1 VEGGNMNQ
9 LSIARVL
16 VVDDEEIARKN
27 LDYILRKEGY
37 TVVMAANG
45 AEALEKM
52 ETSNF
57 DVVVTDIMMGNIS
70 GIDVLEKTK
79 SKYPETEVVMV
90 TAHAST
96 DSAMETLKKGAFR
109 YIAKPFKIDEIR
121 VTVRQAIAKKLL
133 TILAFEAAREILR
146 QEDRA

>member
-1 VEGGNMNQ
+1 MNK
-9 LSIARVL
+9 LRIARVL

-57 DVVVTDIMMGNIS
+57 DVIVTDIRMENIS

-90 TAHAST
+90 TAYAST
-96 DSAMETLKKGAFR
+96 DSAMETLKKGAFH
-109 YIAKPFKIDEIR
+109 YIAKPFKINEIR
-121 VTVRQAIAKKLL
+121 VTVKQAIAKKLS
-133 TILAFEAAREILR
+133 TNF
-146 QEDRA
+146 

>member
-133 TILAFEAAREILR
+133 TISCIRSSKRNFEARR
-146 QEDRA
+146 

>member
-1 VEGGNMNQ
+1 MNQ

-45 AEALEKM
+45 AEALKKM

-57 DVVVTDIMMGNIS
+57 DVVVTDIMMENIS

-90 TAHAST
+90 TAYPSR
-96 DSAMETLKKGAFR
+96 DSAMETLKKGTFR

-121 VTVRQAIAKKLL
+121 ITVKQAVAKKLL
-133 TILAFEAAREILR
+133 TIPCSFETAREIVR

>member
-1 VEGGNMNQ
+1 MNK
-9 LSIARVL
+9 LRIAKVL

-27 LDYILRKEGY
+27 LDHILKREGY
-37 TVVMAANG
+37 TVVMAASG

-57 DVVVTDIMMGNIS
+57 DVVLTDVRMENIS

-79 SKYPETEVVMV
+79 SKYPETEVVMI
-90 TAHAST
+90 TAYAST
-96 DSAMETLKKGAFR
+96 DSAMEILKKGAFH

-121 VTVRQAIAKKLL
+121 VTVKQAIAKKLSA
-133 TILAFEAAREILR
+133 IS
-146 QEDRA
+146 

>member
-1 VEGGNMNQ
+1 MNQ

-16 VVDDEEIARKN
+16 VVDDEEIIRKN

-37 TVVMAANG
+37 SVVMAANG

-121 VTVRQAIAKKLL
+121 VTVKQAIAKKLL
-133 TILAFEAAREILR
+133 TIS
-146 QEDRA
+146 